1 MAANPFLAIEPGNAE
16 QHLIKRILS
25 RAGPEQ
31 ERNGNDDL
39 TLVRFIPRLPRLFPG
54 GIGPIP
60 QQSNPNVVEKEKGKQ
75 RRGIVKDE
83 RGQDQPATK
92 EDAQLGSNRRQRR
105 PGLEAIWWV

>member
-1 MAANPFLAIEPGNAE
+1 MAPQAHDRRYLTDAPWKKPG
-16 QHLIKRILS
+16 QS
-25 RAGPEQ
+25 RDES
-31 ERNGNDDL
+31 
-39 TLVRFIPRLPRLFPG
+39 
-54 GIGPIP
+54 